1 MCGDLDI
8 KWKNSVISAIGIIL
22 FLFGLGATISSI
34 GSMHNLV
41 KANYL
46 QKSTYVKSEDFQ
58 KEIDRFTND
67 LYLLELTSK
76 NKNNVNANTITEE
89 EIESYRYAEGNLTE
103 QIQNVHDKYEEKIED
118 AKQAKSKKVEDAYV
132 KQRDLEV
139 KNIQKK
145 FQDDQFVREEIA
157 KNKEFE
163 ITRIYD
169 EAFDRQKPLSQYK
182 KDIMYYLKDRNTQ
195 KIYTNIQNASKE
207 DVNPLVKQKNLL
219 YKHTYSAQSPLVFRL
234 DEYKN
239 SLLSSET
246 DSEIPTQ
253 YLKQKFTGIIAV
265 PEKEA
270 FSSSLF
276 DEYNYYHHQN
286 IVFLV
291 YVLSGILALLI
302 VYLIYKKTITGH
314 LKEITSQTALQRIY
328 KKVPLDMCIIV
339 FLLYSFFT
347 SSLVL
352 NGYPTSLLES
362 YKHVATFFLCMIAI
376 SIVICLW
383 VLQVF
388 LLFQR
393 MRTLDDIKEE
403 YKRTCVYQ
411 VIYFLQSIFII
422 RHIGMYIMVVVLLL
436 VFAVFAVAA
445 LLTSGSMFVEQVSI
459 LYLAVGS
466 VVGVVTLVLLMLR
479 INYLNKIIISI
490 NQIATA
496 EWKEPLPIKGK
507 SALTQAAIDINH
519 IQQQIQTSQ
528 HVQVKSERLK
538 TELITNV
545 SHDLRT
551 PLTSIMTYT
560 ALLKSQDLT
569 SDEQHA
575 YVEIIDRKSKRLQTL
590 IDDLF
595 EVSKMASGNVE
606 LHKDTIDI
614 NQLLHQALAEY
625 DEAIKDST
633 LQFRIQSIQKPIFA
647 TVDGQK
653 LWRVFD
659 NLIENTLKYSLEQ
672 TRVYISVQ
680 EINEQVKLTFKNVS
694 KYELNEQADELFERF
709 KRGDASRQTDGSGLG
724 LAIAKSIIDLHG
736 GELNIEIDGDL
747 FKVTITL

>member
-76 NKNNVNANTITEE
+76 NKNTVNANTITEE

-145 FQDDQFVREEIA
+145 FQDDQFVREKIA

-207 DVNPLVKQKNLL
+207 NVNQLVKQKNML
-219 YKHTYSAQSPLVFRL
+219 YKHTYSAQSPLVFQL

-246 DSEIPTQ
+246 DSEIPTR

-276 DEYNYYHHQN
+276 DEYNYFHHQN
-286 IVFLV
+286 VVFLV

-302 VYLIYKKTITGH
+302 VYFIYKKTITGH
-314 LKEITSQTALQRIY
+314 LKEIIRQTAVQRIY

-362 YKHVATFFLCMIAI
+362 YKHVATFFFYMIAI
-376 SIVICLW
+376 SIAICLW

-403 YKRTCVYQ
+403 YNRTCVYQ

-445 LLTSGSMFVEQVSI
+445 LLTSGYMFVEQVSI

-466 VVGVVTLVLLMLR
+466 VIGVVTLILLMLR

-569 SDEQHA
+569 WDEQHA

-659 NLIENTLKYSLEQ
+659 NLIENILKYSLEQ

>member
-1 MCGDLDI
+1 MDI
-8 KWKNSVISAIGIIL
+8 KWKNNIISAIGIIL

-34 GSMHNLV
+34 SNVNNLLKV
-41 KANYL
+41 NYL
-46 QKSTYVKSEDFQ
+46 QKSTYVKSGDFQ

-76 NKNNVNANTITEE
+76 NKNTVNANTITEE
-89 EIESYRYAEGNLTE
+89 EIESYRYAEGTLTE
-103 QIQNVHDKYEEKIED
+103 QVQNVHDKYKEKIED

-132 KQRDLEV
+132 KQQDIEI

-157 KNKEFE
+157 KNKENQ
-163 ITRIYD
+163 IKKVYD
-169 EAFDRQKPLSQYK
+169 EAFDGQKTLSQYK
-182 KDIMYYLKDRNTQ
+182 KDIIYYLKNTDTN
-195 KIYTNIQNASKE
+195 KVYTNIQNASKE
-207 DVNPLVKQKNLL
+207 DVNQLVKKKNIL
-219 YKHTYSAQSPLVFRL
+219 YKHDYSAQSPLVFQQ
-234 DEYKN
+234 DEYEN
-239 SLLSSET
+239 LSLSSET
-246 DSEIPTQ
+246 DLEIPTR
-253 YLKQKFTGIIAV
+253 YLKQEFTGIIAV

-270 FSSSLF
+270 FISPLF
-276 DEYNYYHHQN
+276 DEYNYYHYQN
-286 IVFLV
+286 VAFLV
-291 YVLSGILALLI
+291 YASSGIIALLI
-302 VYLIYKKTITGH
+302 VYFIYKKTITEC
-314 LKEITSQTALQRIY
+314 LKEITRQTAVQRIY
-328 KKVPLDMCIIV
+328 KKVPLDICIIV

-347 SSLVL
+347 LSLVL
-352 NGYPTSLLES
+352 NSYPASLLES
-362 YKHVATFFLCMIAI
+362 YKHVATFFFFMIAI
-376 SIVICLW
+376 SIAICLW
-383 VLQVF
+383 AFQVF
-388 LLFQR
+388 LLLQR
-393 MRTLDDIKEE
+393 MCTIDYIEEE

-422 RHIGMYIMVVVLLL
+422 RHIGMHIVIVVLLL

-445 LLTSGSMFVEQVSI
+445 LLISSSSFIPELAS
-459 LYLAVGS
+459 LYLVVGG
-466 VVGVVTLVLLMLR
+466 VVGVITLILLMIR
-479 INYLNKIIISI
+479 IDYLNKIIISI
-490 NQIATA
+490 DQIATA

-507 SALTQAAIDINH
+507 SALTQAAINVNH
-519 IQQQIQTSQ
+519 IQQQIQKSQ

-569 SDEQHA
+569 SDEQNA

-606 LHKDTIDI
+606 LHKDKIDI

-633 LQFRIQSIQKPIFA
+633 LQFRIQSFENPIFA

-659 NLIENTLKYSLEQ
+659 NLIGNILKYSLEQ

-680 EINEQVKLTFKNVS
+680 EINDQVKLTFKNVS

-709 KRGDASRQTDGSGLG
+709 KRGDTSRQTEGSGLG

-736 GELNIEIDGDL
+736 GELNIKIDGDL

>member
-1 MCGDLDI
+1 MDT
-8 KWKNSVISAIGIIL
+8 KWKSSVISAIGIIL

-34 GSMHNLV
+34 SNMHNLLET
-41 KANYL
+41 NYL
-46 QKSTYVKSEDFQ
+46 QKSSYVKSEDFTKQ
-58 KEIDRFTND
+58 ISRFTND
-67 LYLLELTSK
+67 LYLLELTQKDK
-76 NKNNVNANTITEE
+76 NTVSANKIKEE
-89 EIESYRYAEGNLTE
+89 EIESYRYTEGTLTE
-103 QIQNVHDKYEEKIED
+103 QIKNVHDKYEEKIED
-118 AKQAKSKKVEDAYV
+118 AKQAKSKNVEAAYA
-132 KQRDLEV
+132 KQQDLEV

-157 KNKEFE
+157 KNKELE
-163 ITRIYD
+163 MKKLYD
-169 EAFDRQKPLSQYK
+169 EAFDRQKTLSQYK
-182 KDIMYYLKDRNTQ
+182 TDIMYYLKDRNTQ
-195 KIYTNIQNASKE
+195 KIYTNIQNASKQ
-207 DVNPLVKQKNLL
+207 DVNQLVKQKNIL
-219 YKHTYSAQSPLVFRL
+219 YKHTYSAQSPLVFQS
-234 DEYKN
+234 DEYK
-239 SLLSSET
+239 SSSLSSET
-246 DSEIPTQ
+246 DSEIPTR

-265 PEKEA
+265 PEKET
-270 FSSSLF
+270 FISPLF

-286 IVFLV
+286 VAFLV
-291 YVLSGILALLI
+291 YTLSGILALLI
-302 VYLIYKKTITGH
+302 GYFIYKKI
-314 LKEITSQTALQRIY
+314 
-328 KKVPLDMCIIV
+328 PLDICIIV
-339 FLLYSFFT
+339 LLLYSFFT
-347 SSLVL
+347 LSLVL
-352 NGYPTSLLES
+352 NGYPASLLES
-362 YKHVATFFLCMIAI
+362 YKHVATFFFYMIAI
-376 SIVICLW
+376 SIAISLW
-383 VLQVF
+383 ALQVF

-393 MRTLDDIKEE
+393 IRTIDDIKEE
-403 YKRTCVYQ
+403 YKRACVYQ

-422 RHIGMYIMVVVLLL
+422 RHIGMHIMVVVLLL

-445 LLTSGSMFVEQVSI
+445 LLTSGSMFAEQVSI

-466 VVGVVTLVLLMLR
+466 VVGVVTLILLMLR
-479 INYLNKIIISI
+479 VNYLNKIIISI
-490 NQIATA
+490 DQIATA

-507 SALTQAAIDINH
+507 SALTQAALNINH

-606 LHKDTIDI
+606 LHKDKIDI

-625 DEAIKDST
+625 DEAIEDST

-659 NLIENTLKYSLEQ
+659 NLIENILKYSLEQ
-672 TRVYISVQ
+672 TRVFISVQ

-709 KRGDASRQTDGSGLG
+709 KRGDTSRQTDGSGLG

>member
-1 MCGDLDI
+1 MDI

-46 QKSTYVKSEDFQ
+46 QKSNYVKSEDFQ

-286 IVFLV
+286 VVFLV

-314 LKEITSQTALQRIY
+314 LKEITSQTAVQRIY

-376 SIVICLW
+376 SIAICLW

>member
-1 MCGDLDI
+1 
-8 KWKNSVISAIGIIL
+8 
-22 FLFGLGATISSI
+22 
-34 GSMHNLV
+34 MHNLV

-46 QKSTYVKSEDFQ
+46 QKSNYVKSEDFQ

-376 SIVICLW
+376 SIAICLW

>member
-76 NKNNVNANTITEE
+76 NKNTVNANTITEE

-195 KIYTNIQNASKE
+195 KIYTNIQNASKKN
-207 DVNPLVKQKNLL
+207 VNQLVKQKNML
-219 YKHTYSAQSPLVFRL
+219 YKHTYSAQSPLVFQL

-246 DSEIPTQ
+246 DSEIPNR

-276 DEYNYYHHQN
+276 DEYNYFHHQN
-286 IVFLV
+286 VVFLV
-291 YVLSGILALLI
+291 YVLSGIIALLI
-302 VYLIYKKTITGH
+302 VYFIYKKTITGH
-314 LKEITSQTALQRIY
+314 LKEITRQTAVQRIY

-362 YKHVATFFLCMIAI
+362 YKHVATFFFYMIAI
-376 SIVICLW
+376 SIAICLW

-403 YKRTCVYQ
+403 YNRTCVYQ

-466 VVGVVTLVLLMLR
+466 VIGVVTLILLMLR

-633 LQFRIQSIQKPIFA
+633 LQFRIQTIQKPIFA

-659 NLIENTLKYSLEQ
+659 NLIENILKYSLEQ

>member
-1 MCGDLDI
+1 MDI

-46 QKSTYVKSEDFQ
+46 QKSTYLKSEDFQ

-76 NKNNVNANTITEE
+76 NKNTVNANTITEE

-145 FQDDQFVREEIA
+145 FQDDQFVREKIA

-163 ITRIYD
+163 ITRIYG

-207 DVNPLVKQKNLL
+207 NVNQLVKQKNML
-219 YKHTYSAQSPLVFRL
+219 YKHTYSAQSPLVFQL

-246 DSEIPTQ
+246 DSEIPNR

-276 DEYNYYHHQN
+276 DEYNYFHHQN
-286 IVFLV
+286 VVFLV
-291 YVLSGILALLI
+291 YVLSGIIALLI
-302 VYLIYKKTITGH
+302 VYFIYKKTITGH
-314 LKEITSQTALQRIY
+314 LKEITRQTAVQRIY

-362 YKHVATFFLCMIAI
+362 YKHVATFFFYMIAI
-376 SIVICLW
+376 SIAICLW

-403 YKRTCVYQ
+403 YNRTCVYQ

-466 VVGVVTLVLLMLR
+466 VIGVVTLILLMLR

-633 LQFRIQSIQKPIFA
+633 LQFRIQTIQKPIFA

-659 NLIENTLKYSLEQ
+659 NLIENILKYSLEQ

>member
-1 MCGDLDI
+1 MDI

-76 NKNNVNANTITEE
+76 NKNTVNANTITEE

-145 FQDDQFVREEIA
+145 FQDDQFVREKIA

-207 DVNPLVKQKNLL
+207 NVNQLVKQKNML
-219 YKHTYSAQSPLVFRL
+219 YKHTYSAQSPLVFQL

-246 DSEIPTQ
+246 DSEIPTR

-276 DEYNYYHHQN
+276 DEYNYFHHQN
-286 IVFLV
+286 VVFLV

-302 VYLIYKKTITGH
+302 VYFIYKKTITGH
-314 LKEITSQTALQRIY
+314 LKEIIRQTAVQRIY

-362 YKHVATFFLCMIAI
+362 YKHVATFFFYMIAI
-376 SIVICLW
+376 SIAICLW

-403 YKRTCVYQ
+403 YNRTCVYQ

-445 LLTSGSMFVEQVSI
+445 LLTSGYMFVEQVSI

-466 VVGVVTLVLLMLR
+466 VIGVVTLILLMLR

-569 SDEQHA
+569 WDEQHA

-633 LQFRIQSIQKPIFA
+633 LQFRIQPIQKPIFA

-659 NLIENTLKYSLEQ
+659 NLIENILKYSLEQ

>member
-76 NKNNVNANTITEE
+76 NKNTVNANTITEE

-207 DVNPLVKQKNLL
+207 NVNQLVKQKNML
-219 YKHTYSAQSPLVFRL
+219 YKHTYSAQSPLVFQL

-246 DSEIPTQ
+246 DSEIPNR

-276 DEYNYYHHQN
+276 DEYNYFHHQN
-286 IVFLV
+286 VVFLV
-291 YVLSGILALLI
+291 YVLSGIIALLI
-302 VYLIYKKTITGH
+302 VYFIYKKTITGH
-314 LKEITSQTALQRIY
+314 LKEITRQTAVQRIY

-362 YKHVATFFLCMIAI
+362 YKHVATFFFYMIAI
-376 SIVICLW
+376 SIAICLW
-383 VLQVF
+383 VHQVF

-403 YKRTCVYQ
+403 YNRTCVYQ

-445 LLTSGSMFVEQVSI
+445 LLTSGYMFVEQVSI

-466 VVGVVTLVLLMLR
+466 VIGVVTLILLMLR

-569 SDEQHA
+569 WDEQHA

-659 NLIENTLKYSLEQ
+659 NLIENILKYSLEQ

>member
-46 QKSTYVKSEDFQ
+46 QKSNYVKSEDFQ

-286 IVFLV
+286 VVFLV

-314 LKEITSQTALQRIY
+314 LKEITSQTAVQRIY

-376 SIVICLW
+376 SIAICLW

>member
-1 MCGDLDI
+1 MDI

-76 NKNNVNANTITEE
+76 NKNTVNANTITEE

-195 KIYTNIQNASKE
+195 KIYTNIQNASKKN
-207 DVNPLVKQKNLL
+207 VNQLVKQKNML
-219 YKHTYSAQSPLVFRL
+219 YKHTYSAQSPLVFQL

-246 DSEIPTQ
+246 DSEIPNR

-276 DEYNYYHHQN
+276 DEYNYFHHQN
-286 IVFLV
+286 VVFLV
-291 YVLSGILALLI
+291 YVLSGIIALLI
-302 VYLIYKKTITGH
+302 VYFIYKKTITGH
-314 LKEITSQTALQRIY
+314 LKEITRQTAVQRIY
-328 KKVPLDMCIIV
+328 KKVPLDMCMIV

-362 YKHVATFFLCMIAI
+362 YKHVATFFFYMIAI
-376 SIVICLW
+376 SIAICLW

-403 YKRTCVYQ
+403 YNRTCVYQ

-466 VVGVVTLVLLMLR
+466 VIGVVTLILLMLR

-633 LQFRIQSIQKPIFA
+633 LQFRIQTIQKPIFA

-659 NLIENTLKYSLEQ
+659 NLIENILKYSLEQ

>member
-1 MCGDLDI
+1 MDI
-8 KWKNSVISAIGIIL
+8 KWKNSVILAIGIIL

-46 QKSTYVKSEDFQ
+46 QKSTYVKSEEFQ
-58 KEIDRFTND
+58 KEIDHFTND

-76 NKNNVNANTITEE
+76 NKNTVNANTITEE

-207 DVNPLVKQKNLL
+207 NVNQLVKQKNML
-219 YKHTYSAQSPLVFRL
+219 YKHTYSAQSPLVFQL

-246 DSEIPTQ
+246 DSEIPNR

-276 DEYNYYHHQN
+276 DEYNYFHHQN
-286 IVFLV
+286 VVFLV
-291 YVLSGILALLI
+291 YVLSGIIALLI
-302 VYLIYKKTITGH
+302 VYFIYKKTITGH
-314 LKEITSQTALQRIY
+314 LKEITRQTAVQRIY

-362 YKHVATFFLCMIAI
+362 YKYVATFFFYMIAI
-376 SIVICLW
+376 SIAICLW

-403 YKRTCVYQ
+403 YNRTCVYQ

-466 VVGVVTLVLLMLR
+466 VIGVVTLILLMLR

-614 NQLLHQALAEY
+614 NQLLHQALAKY

-659 NLIENTLKYSLEQ
+659 NLIENILKYSLEQ

>member
-46 QKSTYVKSEDFQ
+46 QKSTYLKSEDFQ

-76 NKNNVNANTITEE
+76 NKNTVNANTITEE

-145 FQDDQFVREEIA
+145 FQDDQFVREKIA

-207 DVNPLVKQKNLL
+207 NVNQLVKQKNML
-219 YKHTYSAQSPLVFRL
+219 YKHTYSAQSPLVFQL

-246 DSEIPTQ
+246 DSEIPNR

-276 DEYNYYHHQN
+276 DEYNYFHHQN
-286 IVFLV
+286 VVFLV

-302 VYLIYKKTITGH
+302 VYFIYKKTITGH
-314 LKEITSQTALQRIY
+314 LKEIIRQTAVQRIY

-362 YKHVATFFLCMIAI
+362 YKHVATFFFYMIAI
-376 SIVICLW
+376 SIAICLW

-403 YKRTCVYQ
+403 YNRTCVYQ

-445 LLTSGSMFVEQVSI
+445 LLTSGYMFVEQVSI

-466 VVGVVTLVLLMLR
+466 VIGVVTLILLMLR
-479 INYLNKIIISI
+479 IDYLNKIIISI

-569 SDEQHA
+569 WGEQHA

-659 NLIENTLKYSLEQ
+659 NLIENILKYSLEQ

>member
-276 DEYNYYHHQN
+276 DEYNYYHHPN
-286 IVFLV
+286 LVLLV

-314 LKEITSQTALQRIY
+314 LKEITSQTAVQRIY

-376 SIVICLW
+376 SIAICLW

>member
-1 MCGDLDI
+1 MDI

-46 QKSTYVKSEDFQ
+46 QKSTYVKLEDFQ

-76 NKNNVNANTITEE
+76 NKNTVNANTITEE

-145 FQDDQFVREEIA
+145 FQDDQFVREKIA

-207 DVNPLVKQKNLL
+207 NVNQLVKQKNML
-219 YKHTYSAQSPLVFRL
+219 YKHTYSAQSPLVFQL

-246 DSEIPTQ
+246 DSEIPNR

-276 DEYNYYHHQN
+276 DEYNYFHHQN
-286 IVFLV
+286 VVFLV
-291 YVLSGILALLI
+291 YVLSGIIALLI
-302 VYLIYKKTITGH
+302 VYFIYKKTITGH
-314 LKEITSQTALQRIY
+314 LKEITRQTAVQRIY

-362 YKHVATFFLCMIAI
+362 YKHVATFFFYMIAI
-376 SIVICLW
+376 SIAICLW

-403 YKRTCVYQ
+403 YNRTCVYQ

-466 VVGVVTLVLLMLR
+466 VIGVFTLILLMLR

-519 IQQQIQTSQ
+519 IQQQLQTSQ

-659 NLIENTLKYSLEQ
+659 NLIENILKYSLEQ

>member
-8 KWKNSVISAIGIIL
+8 KWKNSVILAIGIIL

-46 QKSTYVKSEDFQ
+46 QKSTYVKSEEFQ

-76 NKNNVNANTITEE
+76 NKNTVNANTITEE

-207 DVNPLVKQKNLL
+207 NVNQLVKQKNML
-219 YKHTYSAQSPLVFRL
+219 YKHTYSAQSPLVFQL

-246 DSEIPTQ
+246 DSEIPNR

-276 DEYNYYHHQN
+276 DEYNYFHHQN
-286 IVFLV
+286 VVFLV
-291 YVLSGILALLI
+291 YVLSGIIALLI
-302 VYLIYKKTITGH
+302 VYFIYKKTITGH
-314 LKEITSQTALQRIY
+314 LKEITRQTAVQRIY

-362 YKHVATFFLCMIAI
+362 YKHVATFFFYMIAI
-376 SIVICLW
+376 SIAICLW

-403 YKRTCVYQ
+403 YNRTCVYQ

-466 VVGVVTLVLLMLR
+466 VIGVVTLILLMLR

-659 NLIENTLKYSLEQ
+659 NLIENILKYSLEQ

>member
-76 NKNNVNANTITEE
+76 NKNTVNANTITEE

-118 AKQAKSKKVEDAYV
+118 AKQAKSKKVEDAFV

-157 KNKEFE
+157 KNKKLEMKKL
-163 ITRIYD
+163 YD
-169 EAFDRQKPLSQYK
+169 EAFDRQETLSQYK
-182 KDIMYYLKDRNTQ
+182 KDIVYYLKDRNTN
-195 KIYTNIQNASKE
+195 KIYTNIQNAGKE
-207 DVNPLVKQKNLL
+207 DVNQLVKQKNIL
-219 YKHTYSAQSPLVFRL
+219 YRHTYSAQSLLVFQA

-239 SLLSSET
+239 SSLSSEV
-246 DSEIPTQ
+246 DSEIPTW

-265 PEKEA
+265 PEKET
-270 FSSSLF
+270 FISPLF

-286 IVFLV
+286 VAFLV
-291 YVLSGILALLI
+291 YAFSGILALLI
-302 VYLIYKKTITGH
+302 GYFIYKKTITGH
-314 LKEITSQTALQRIY
+314 LKEITRQTAVQRVY
-328 KKVPLDMCIIV
+328 KKIPLDICIIV

-347 SSLVL
+347 LSLVL

-362 YKHVATFFLCMIAI
+362 YKHVATFFFYMIAI
-376 SIVICLW
+376 SIAISLW
-383 VLQVF
+383 ALQVF

-393 MRTLDDIKEE
+393 IRTIDDIKEE
-403 YKRTCVYQ
+403 YKRTSVYQ

-422 RHIGMYIMVVVLLL
+422 RHIGMHIMVVVLLL
-436 VFAVFAVAA
+436 VFAVFAVMTLATS
-445 LLTSGSMFVEQVSI
+445 TSGFTTEFAS
-459 LYLAVGS
+459 LYLAIGS
-466 VVGVVTLVLLMLR
+466 IVGVVTLILLMLR

-490 NQIATA
+490 DQIATA

-507 SALTQAAIDINH
+507 SALTQAALNINH

-569 SDEQHA
+569 WDEQHA
-575 YVEIIDRKSKRLQTL
+575 YVEIIDRKSKQLQTL

-606 LHKDTIDI
+606 LYKDTIDI
-614 NQLLHQALAEY
+614 NQLLDQALAEY

-659 NLIENTLKYSLEQ
+659 NLIENILKYSLEQ

>member
-76 NKNNVNANTITEE
+76 NKNTVNANTITEE

-145 FQDDQFVREEIA
+145 FQDDQFVREKIA

-207 DVNPLVKQKNLL
+207 NVNQLVKQKNML
-219 YKHTYSAQSPLVFRL
+219 YKHTYSAQSPLVFQL

-246 DSEIPTQ
+246 DSEIPNR

-276 DEYNYYHHQN
+276 DEYNYFHHQN
-286 IVFLV
+286 VVFLV
-291 YVLSGILALLI
+291 YVLSGIIALLI
-302 VYLIYKKTITGH
+302 VYFIYKKTITGH
-314 LKEITSQTALQRIY
+314 LKEITRQTAVQRIY

-362 YKHVATFFLCMIAI
+362 YKHVATFFFYMIAI
-376 SIVICLW
+376 SIAICLW

-403 YKRTCVYQ
+403 YNRTCVYQ

-466 VVGVVTLVLLMLR
+466 VIGVVTLILLMLR

-519 IQQQIQTSQ
+519 IQQQI
-528 HVQVKSERLK
+528 
-538 TELITNV
+538 
-545 SHDLRT
+545 
-551 PLTSIMTYT
+551 
-560 ALLKSQDLT
+560 
-569 SDEQHA
+569 
-575 YVEIIDRKSKRLQTL
+575 
-590 IDDLF
+590 
-595 EVSKMASGNVE
+595 
-606 LHKDTIDI
+606 
-614 NQLLHQALAEY
+614 
-625 DEAIKDST
+625 
-633 LQFRIQSIQKPIFA
+633 
-647 TVDGQK
+647 
-653 LWRVFD
+653 
-659 NLIENTLKYSLEQ
+659 
-672 TRVYISVQ
+672 
-680 EINEQVKLTFKNVS
+680 
-694 KYELNEQADELFERF
+694 
-709 KRGDASRQTDGSGLG
+709 
-724 LAIAKSIIDLHG
+724 
-736 GELNIEIDGDL
+736 
-747 FKVTITL
+747 

>member
-46 QKSTYVKSEDFQ
+46 QKSNYVKSEDFQ

-286 IVFLV
+286 VVFLV

-376 SIVICLW
+376 SIAICLW

-595 EVSKMASGNVE
+595 EVSKMASGNAE

>member
-76 NKNNVNANTITEE
+76 NKNTVNANTITEE

-145 FQDDQFVREEIA
+145 FQDDQFVREKIA

-207 DVNPLVKQKNLL
+207 NVNQLVKQKNML
-219 YKHTYSAQSPLVFRL
+219 YKHTYSAQSPLVFQL

-246 DSEIPTQ
+246 DSEIPNR

-286 IVFLV
+286 VVFLV
-291 YVLSGILALLI
+291 YALSGIIALLI
-302 VYLIYKKTITGH
+302 VYFIYKRTITGR
-314 LKEITSQTALQRIY
+314 LKEITRQNAVQRIY

-362 YKHVATFFLCMIAI
+362 YKHVAIFFFYMIVI
-376 SIVICLW
+376 SIAICLW

-403 YKRTCVYQ
+403 YHRTCVYQ

-466 VVGVVTLVLLMLR
+466 VIGVVTLILLMLR

-496 EWKEPLPIKGK
+496 EWKRPLPIKGK

-519 IQQQIQTSQ
+519 IQQQIQKSQ

-569 SDEQHA
+569 WDEQHA

-659 NLIENTLKYSLEQ
+659 NLIENILKYSLEQ

-680 EINEQVKLTFKNVS
+680 EINEQVKLMFKNVS

>member
-1 MCGDLDI
+1 MDI

-76 NKNNVNANTITEE
+76 NKNTVNANTITEE

-145 FQDDQFVREEIA
+145 FQDDQFVREKIA

-207 DVNPLVKQKNLL
+207 NVNQLVKQKNML
-219 YKHTYSAQSPLVFRL
+219 YKHTYSAQSPLVFQL

-246 DSEIPTQ
+246 DSEIPNR

-276 DEYNYYHHQN
+276 DEYNYFHHQN
-286 IVFLV
+286 VVFLV
-291 YVLSGILALLI
+291 YVLSGIIALLI
-302 VYLIYKKTITGH
+302 VYFIYKKTITGH
-314 LKEITSQTALQRIY
+314 LKEITRQTAVQRIY

-362 YKHVATFFLCMIAI
+362 YKHVATFFFYMIAI
-376 SIVICLW
+376 SIAICLW

-403 YKRTCVYQ
+403 YNRTCVYQ

-445 LLTSGSMFVEQVSI
+445 LLTSGYMFVEQVSI

-466 VVGVVTLVLLMLR
+466 VIGVVTLILLMLR

-569 SDEQHA
+569 WDEQHA

-595 EVSKMASGNVE
+595 EVSKMASGDVE

-659 NLIENTLKYSLEQ
+659 NLIENILKYSLEQ

>member
-76 NKNNVNANTITEE
+76 NKNTVNANTITEE

-195 KIYTNIQNASKE
+195 KIYTNIQNASKKN
-207 DVNPLVKQKNLL
+207 VNQLVKQKNML
-219 YKHTYSAQSPLVFRL
+219 YKHTYSAQSPLVFQL

-246 DSEIPTQ
+246 DSEIPNR

-276 DEYNYYHHQN
+276 DEYNYFHHQN
-286 IVFLV
+286 VVFLV
-291 YVLSGILALLI
+291 YVLSGIIALLI
-302 VYLIYKKTITGH
+302 VYFIYKKTITGH
-314 LKEITSQTALQRIY
+314 LKEITRQTAVQRIY

-362 YKHVATFFLCMIAI
+362 YKHVATFFFYMIAI
-376 SIVICLW
+376 SIAICLW

-403 YKRTCVYQ
+403 YNRTCVYQ

-466 VVGVVTLVLLMLR
+466 VIGVVTLILLMLR

-569 SDEQHA
+569 WDEQHA

-659 NLIENTLKYSLEQ
+659 NLIENILKYSLEQ

>member
-1 MCGDLDI
+1 MDI

-76 NKNNVNANTITEE
+76 NKNTVNANTITEE

-118 AKQAKSKKVEDAYV
+118 AKQEKSKKVEDAYV

-145 FQDDQFVREEIA
+145 FQDDQFVREKIA

-207 DVNPLVKQKNLL
+207 NVNQLVKQKNML
-219 YKHTYSAQSPLVFRL
+219 YKHTYSAQSPLVFQL

-246 DSEIPTQ
+246 DSEIPNR

-276 DEYNYYHHQN
+276 DEYNYFHHQN
-286 IVFLV
+286 VVFLV
-291 YVLSGILALLI
+291 YVLSGIIALLI
-302 VYLIYKKTITGH
+302 VYFIYKKTITGH
-314 LKEITSQTALQRIY
+314 LKEITRQTAVQRIY

-362 YKHVATFFLCMIAI
+362 YKHVATFFFYMIAI
-376 SIVICLW
+376 SIAICLW

-403 YKRTCVYQ
+403 YNRTCVYQ

-466 VVGVVTLVLLMLR
+466 VIGVFTLILLMLR

-519 IQQQIQTSQ
+519 IQQQLQTSQ

-659 NLIENTLKYSLEQ
+659 NLIENILKYSLEQ

>member
-76 NKNNVNANTITEE
+76 NKNTVNANTITEE

-145 FQDDQFVREEIA
+145 FQDDQFVREKIA

-207 DVNPLVKQKNLL
+207 NVNQLVKQKNML
-219 YKHTYSAQSPLVFRL
+219 YKHTYSAQSPLVFQL

-246 DSEIPTQ
+246 DSEIPNR

-276 DEYNYYHHQN
+276 DEYNYFHHQN
-286 IVFLV
+286 VVFLV
-291 YVLSGILALLI
+291 YVLSGIIALLI
-302 VYLIYKKTITGH
+302 VYFIYKKTITGH
-314 LKEITSQTALQRIY
+314 LKEITRQTAVQRIY

-362 YKHVATFFLCMIAI
+362 YKHVATFFFYMIAI
-376 SIVICLW
+376 SIAICLW

-403 YKRTCVYQ
+403 YNRTCVYQ

-466 VVGVVTLVLLMLR
+466 VIGVFTLILLMLR

-519 IQQQIQTSQ
+519 IQQQLQTSQ

-659 NLIENTLKYSLEQ
+659 NLIENILKYSLEQ

>member
-1 MCGDLDI
+1 MDI

-76 NKNNVNANTITEE
+76 NKNTVNANTITEE

-145 FQDDQFVREEIA
+145 FQDDQFVREKIA

-207 DVNPLVKQKNLL
+207 NVNQLVKQKNML
-219 YKHTYSAQSPLVFRL
+219 YKHTYSAQSPLVFQL

-246 DSEIPTQ
+246 DSEIPNR

-276 DEYNYYHHQN
+276 DEYNYFHHQN
-286 IVFLV
+286 VVFLV
-291 YVLSGILALLI
+291 YVLSGIIALLI
-302 VYLIYKKTITGH
+302 VYFIYKKTITGH
-314 LKEITSQTALQRIY
+314 LKEITRQTAVQRIY

-362 YKHVATFFLCMIAI
+362 YKHVATFFFYMIAI
-376 SIVICLW
+376 SIAICLW

-403 YKRTCVYQ
+403 YNRTCVYQ

-466 VVGVVTLVLLMLR
+466 VIGVFTLILLMLR

-519 IQQQIQTSQ
+519 IQQQLQTSQ

-659 NLIENTLKYSLEQ
+659 NLIENILKYSLEQ

>member
-46 QKSTYVKSEDFQ
+46 QKSTYVKSEGFQ

-76 NKNNVNANTITEE
+76 NKNTVNANTITEE
-89 EIESYRYAEGNLTE
+89 DIESYRYAEGNLTE

-207 DVNPLVKQKNLL
+207 NVNQLVKQKNML
-219 YKHTYSAQSPLVFRL
+219 YKHTYSAQSPLMFQL

-246 DSEIPTQ
+246 DSEIPNR

-276 DEYNYYHHQN
+276 DEYNYFHHQN
-286 IVFLV
+286 VVFLV
-291 YVLSGILALLI
+291 YVLSGIIALLI
-302 VYLIYKKTITGH
+302 VYFIYKKTITGH
-314 LKEITSQTALQRIY
+314 LKEITRQTAVQRIY
-328 KKVPLDMCIIV
+328 RKVPLDMCIIV

-362 YKHVATFFLCMIAI
+362 YKHVATFFFYMIAI
-376 SIVICLW
+376 SIAICLW

-403 YKRTCVYQ
+403 YNRTCVYQ

-466 VVGVVTLVLLMLR
+466 VIGVVTLILLMLR

-569 SDEQHA
+569 WDEQHA

-659 NLIENTLKYSLEQ
+659 NLIENILKYSLEQ

>member
-1 MCGDLDI
+1 MCGDLDT
-8 KWKNSVISAIGIIL
+8 KWKSSVISAIGIIL

-34 GSMHNLV
+34 SNVHNLL
-41 KANYL
+41 KTNYL
-46 QKSTYVKSEDFQ
+46 QKSSYVKSEDFKKQ
-58 KEIDRFTND
+58 ISRFTND
-67 LYLLELTSK
+67 LYLLELTQKDK
-76 NKNNVNANTITEE
+76 NTVNANKITEE
-89 EIESYRYAEGNLTE
+89 EIESYRYTEGTLTE
-103 QIQNVHDKYEEKIED
+103 QIKNVHDKYEEKIED
-118 AKQAKSKKVEDAYV
+118 AKQAKSKNVEAAYA
-132 KQRDLEV
+132 KQQDLEI

-145 FQDDQFVREEIA
+145 FQDDQFIREEIV
-157 KNKEFE
+157 KNKKLEMKKL
-163 ITRIYD
+163 YD
-169 EAFDRQKPLSQYK
+169 EAFDRQKTLSQYK
-182 KDIMYYLKDRNTQ
+182 KDIMYYLKGRNTN
-195 KIYTNIQNASKE
+195 KIYTNIQNAGKE
-207 DVNPLVKQKNLL
+207 DVNQLVKQKNIL
-219 YKHTYSAQSPLVFRL
+219 YKHTYSAQSPLVFQA

-239 SLLSSET
+239 SSLSSEAE
-246 DSEIPTQ
+246 SEIPTR
-253 YLKQKFTGIIAV
+253 YLKQRFTGIIAV
-265 PEKEA
+265 PEKET
-270 FSSSLF
+270 FISPLF

-286 IVFLV
+286 VAFLV
-291 YVLSGILALLI
+291 YALSGILALLI
-302 VYLIYKKTITGH
+302 GYFIYKKTITEH
-314 LKEITSQTALQRIY
+314 LKEITRQTAVQRVY
-328 KKVPLDMCIIV
+328 KKIPLDICIIV

-347 SSLVL
+347 LSLVL
-352 NGYPTSLLES
+352 NGYPASLLES
-362 YKHVATFFLCMIAI
+362 YKHVATFFFYMIAI
-376 SIVICLW
+376 SIAISLW
-383 VLQVF
+383 ALQVF

-393 MRTLDDIKEE
+393 MRTIDDIKEE

-411 VIYFLQSIFII
+411 VIYFLQFIFII
-422 RHIGMYIMVVVLLL
+422 RHIGMHIMVVVLLL

-445 LLTSGSMFVEQVSI
+445 LLTSGSMFAEQVSI

-466 VVGVVTLVLLMLR
+466 VVGVVTLILLMLR
-479 INYLNKIIISI
+479 VNYLNKIIISI
-490 NQIATA
+490 DQIATA

-507 SALTQAAIDINH
+507 SALTQAALNINH

-606 LHKDTIDI
+606 LHKDKIDI

-625 DEAIKDST
+625 DEAIEDST
-633 LQFRIQSIQKPIFA
+633 LQFRIQSLEKPIFA

-659 NLIENTLKYSLEQ
+659 NLIENILKYSLEQ

-709 KRGDASRQTDGSGLG
+709 KRGDTSRQTDGSGLG